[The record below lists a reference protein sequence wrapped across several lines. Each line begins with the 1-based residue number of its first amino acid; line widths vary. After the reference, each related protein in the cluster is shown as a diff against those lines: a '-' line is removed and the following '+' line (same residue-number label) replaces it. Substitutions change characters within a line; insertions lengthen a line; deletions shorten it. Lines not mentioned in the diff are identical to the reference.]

1 MKKYLLCVKKYNNPF
16 HIGKYETMKAV
27 VVDDLMLQNE
37 IDRMHEFISDNVK
50 MKLEI
55 KNISDDDDC
64 VKIKGAGKR
73 HV

>member
-27 VVDDLMLQNE
+27 VVDKVQLQKE
-37 IDRMHEFISDNVK
+37 IDRMNEFISDDVK

-55 KNISDDDDC
+55 KNISEKDDC
-64 VKIKGAGKR
+64 IKIKGVR
-73 HV
+73 HE